1 MIVHASPTL
10 MPGMICRLPVVLLGW
25 LLIAVPASTGAQTAT
40 QPAVGPARASEEP
53 RYPQATPVPE
63 DMMRRRPR
71 QVIAL
76 PSEPG
81 EYGEDPTQLSSGVLG
96 KLPPD
101 VHRLPEGYVIASQQM
116 SVERQPEWTVCYL
129 PDERLVKLPLGEAG
143 SWAGDLDGGRLPAG
157 LVKACQDAGVAVAPE
172 SRITSEEKGLRWRV
186 ADPRHTL
193 IVERDREAMVV
204 RSALTLRLLPNK
216 RLTMLEAVLT
226 GSQGTPSF
234 AFTGRVTEFM
244 GVNYLLAEHLAEVVD
259 VSEPAAEAPSDRA
272 EKETPGV
279 AAPDQKPATAPAGE
293 PRPEDIIKQLLERK
307 PRRALVLPETMPAAP
322 QEKPVVPAYE
332 GAPVADQLWP
342 EETMIVDRPGRVVP
356 GEQWWTFAF
365 EDKGQQPTRKP
376 VRLLPNRMLEDAIA
390 LGGDQSLGIILV
402 VSGELTE
409 YRGTNYLLLRK
420 VLVQRD
426 WGNLR

>member
-1 MIVHASPTL
+1 
-10 MPGMICRLPVVLLGW
+10 
-25 LLIAVPASTGAQTAT
+25 
-40 QPAVGPARASEEP
+40 
-53 RYPQATPVPE
+53 
-63 DMMRRRPR
+63 
-71 QVIAL
+71 
-76 PSEPG
+76 
-81 EYGEDPTQLSSGVLG
+81 
-96 KLPPD
+96 
-101 VHRLPEGYVIASQQM
+101 
-116 SVERQPEWTVCYL
+116 
-129 PDERLVKLPLGEAG
+129 LVKT
-143 SWAGDLDGGRLPAG
+143 
-157 LVKACQDAGVAVAPE
+157 CQDAGVAVAPE

-186 ADPRHTL
+186 LDPRRTL
-193 IVERDREAMVV
+193 IVEKDREAMVV
-204 RSALTLRLLPNK
+204 RSALTLRVLPNK
-216 RLTMLEAVLT
+216 RLTMLEAVLA

-259 VSEPAAEAPSDRA
+259 VSEPAAEAPSDTA
-272 EKETPGV
+272 EKEATG
-279 AAPDQKPATAPAGE
+279 ATAPDQKSATAPAGE

-390 LGGDQSLGIILV
+390 LGGDQSLGIVLV